1 MKSSMYIKFLAHGKG
16 DPSKASSYLIDEV
29 DHLNRPRPDIQVLRG
44 DPQTFTALAQSIQ
57 NDWIYTSG
65 VIAWSKSD
73 NPTDAEV
80 SEVLDEFEKHA
91 FAGLQPN
98 QYHFTAV
105 LHEED
110 DGSKHVHFLVPR
122 IELETGKALN
132 IAPQVMK
139 SISTLSGTTLIIQKD
154 GHDLMTRLYS
164 VIRKPLIMSIF
175 KINQQ
180 SEQV

>member
-1 MKSSMYIKFLAHGKG
+1 MYIKFLAHGKG

-91 FAGLQPN
+91 FAGLQPE
-98 QYHFTAV
+98 QRADPCAAPGRGGFSKRVPSKRRPGRSAATTAATAV
-105 LHEED
+105 PPSDRGRRLPPSAAA
-110 DGSKHVHFLVPR
+110 GTCSAGTAGRL
-122 IELETGKALN
+122 
-132 IAPQVMK
+132 MK
-139 SISTLSGTTLIIQKD
+139 ERKENQRYE
-154 GHDLMTRLYS
+154 RL
-164 VIRKPLIMSIF
+164 F
-175 KINQQ
+175 F
-180 SEQV
+180 